1 MNTEENIKLS
11 NFFKIFADTT
21 RIKILNTLLE
31 SDKCVK
37 EICESVEMSSSSVSH
52 QLSTLRSL
60 NLVKTQKIG
69 QTVKYKISDEH
80 IKIILEYGLEH
91 IREGVLWYI

>member
-1 MNTEENIKLS
+1 MNTNENMKLS
-11 NFFKIFADTT
+11 NFFKIFADPT
-21 RIKILNTLLE
+21 RIKILNALLE
-31 SDKCVK
+31 GDKCVK
-37 EICESVEMSSSSVSH
+37 AICESVKMSSSSISH

-69 QTVKYKISDEH
+69 QTVKYMISDDH

-91 IREGVLWYI
+91 IREGVL

>member
-1 MNTEENIKLS
+1 MNTDEINNLS
-11 NFFKIFADTT
+11 EFFKIFGDNT
-21 RIKILNTLLE
+21 RIKILSTLLE

-37 EICESVEMSSSSVSH
+37 EICECVNMSSSCVSH

-60 NLVKTQKIG
+60 NLVKTEKLG
-69 QTVKYKISDEH
+69 QTVKYKISDDH

-91 IREGVLWYI
+91 IREGVL

>member
-1 MNTEENIKLS
+1 MNTNEINGLS
-11 NFFKIFADTT
+11 EFFKIFSDNT
-21 RIKILNTLLE
+21 RIKILSTLLE

-37 EICESVEMSSSSVSH
+37 EICECVNMSSSSVSH

-60 NLVKTQKIG
+60 NLVKCEKIG
-69 QTVKYKISDEH
+69 QTVKYKISDDH

-91 IREGVLWYI
+91 IREGVL

>member
-91 IREGVLWYI
+91 IREGVL